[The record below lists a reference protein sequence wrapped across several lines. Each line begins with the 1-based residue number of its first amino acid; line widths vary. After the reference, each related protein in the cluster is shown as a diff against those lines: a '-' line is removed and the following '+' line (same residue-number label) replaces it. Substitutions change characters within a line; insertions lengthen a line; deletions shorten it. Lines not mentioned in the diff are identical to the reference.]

1 MRELVLTTSSLSPI
15 IRTPPLPT
23 PLLGRG
29 IGKDESLSKLFEAT
43 EINGMPLSNR
53 FVRSATYEALAQED
67 GGCSPRLVAYLNQ
80 LAEGG
85 VGLIITSHAYV
96 RPDGQA
102 GPRQIG
108 IYKDDFVEGYREMV
122 QAIHRRGARI
132 AMQITHGGFFSND
145 TLTGQRS
152 VAPSEMEGFGQ
163 SGSRGMGVEEIQ
175 ELIEA
180 YGQAARRAK
189 EAQFDGVQI
198 HAAHG
203 YMMSQFLSP
212 VFNHRTDAYGGSVEN
227 RARTLLGVLQ
237 RVRAQVG
244 PGFPVLVKL
253 NCRDFLPNGLELE
266 DSIQVAFELQEAGID
281 AIELSGGTIVSGEMS
296 HCRAGITSEEK
307 EAYFRE
313 EARAFK
319 GRLRVPLIL
328 VGGIRSFHL
337 ADRFVNE
344 GYADYISMSRPFI
357 REPGLIRRWESGDVR
372 KAKCVSDNQCRGPVL
387 AGEPLHCVVEK
398 NLKQGK

>member
-1 MRELVLTTSSLSPI
+1 MSN
-15 IRTPPLPT
+15 
-23 PLLGRG
+23 
-29 IGKDESLSKLFEAT
+29 LFEPT
-43 EINGMPLSNR
+43 EISGMQLRNR
-53 FVRSATYEALAQED
+53 FVRSATYEAMAQED
-67 GGCSPRLVAYLNQ
+67 GGCSPGLVAYMNQ

-102 GPRQIG
+102 GARQIG
-108 IYKDDFVEGYREMV
+108 IYKDDFIEGYRGMTQE
-122 QAIHRRGARI
+122 IHKRGARI

-145 TLTGQRS
+145 RLTGQRS
-152 VAPSEMEGFGQ
+152 LAPSEVEGFGQ
-163 SGSRGMGVEEIQ
+163 SRSREMGVEEIQ
-175 ELIEA
+175 DLIDA
-180 YGQAARRAK
+180 YAQAARRAK

-212 VFNHRTDAYGGSVEN
+212 AFNQRTDMYGGSVEN
-227 RARTLLGVLQ
+227 RARALLEVLQ
-237 RVRAQVG
+237 KVRAEVG
-244 PGFPVLVKL
+244 PEYPVLVKM
-253 NCRDFLPNGLELE
+253 NCQDFLPEGLELE
-266 DSIQVAFELQEAGID
+266 NSIQVAFELQEAGTD
-281 AIELSGGTIVSGEMS
+281 AIELSGGTIVSGEVS

-313 EARAFK
+313 EAKAVK
-319 GRLRVPLIL
+319 GKLQVPLIL

-337 ADRFVNE
+337 ADRLVNG

-357 REPGLIRRWESGDVR
+357 REPGLIKRWESGDFQ

-387 AGEPLHCVVEK
+387 AGEALHCVVEK
-398 NLKQGK
+398 RLKERK